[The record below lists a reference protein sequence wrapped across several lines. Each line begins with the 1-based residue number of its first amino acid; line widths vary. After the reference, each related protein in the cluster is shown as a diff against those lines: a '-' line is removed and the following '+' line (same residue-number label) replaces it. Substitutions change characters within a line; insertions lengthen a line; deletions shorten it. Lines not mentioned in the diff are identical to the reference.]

1 MCTDSQFIFTIQ
13 LLLNAPREGICLT
26 TNSYPEQV
34 QKSSSMPFI
43 FREQIYRRSLLLD
56 YQQLLY
62 VLHLLQT
69 GSGDWVL
76 LDQQL
81 LHILLFLLQ
90 VPG

>member
-1 MCTDSQFIFTIQ
+1 
-13 LLLNAPREGICLT
+13 
-26 TNSYPEQV
+26 
-34 QKSSSMPFI
+34 MPFI